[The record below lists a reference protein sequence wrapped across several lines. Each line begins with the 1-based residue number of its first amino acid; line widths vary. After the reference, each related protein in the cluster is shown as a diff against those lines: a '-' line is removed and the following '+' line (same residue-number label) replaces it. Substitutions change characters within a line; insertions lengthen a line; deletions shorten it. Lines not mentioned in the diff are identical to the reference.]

1 MIKIIFK
8 IDFEICLK
16 LNQARIA
23 KIFADSNTDLG
34 LAISRIF
41 FLEKKYLKSFY
52 SLEYKNF
59 TPRGEKNSFHP

>member
-8 IDFEICLK
+8 IDFEIGLK

-41 FLEKKYLKSFY
+41 FFGKKIFEIISPLGVKRILFI
-52 SLEYKNF
+52 
-59 TPRGEKNSFHP
+59 PRGEKN